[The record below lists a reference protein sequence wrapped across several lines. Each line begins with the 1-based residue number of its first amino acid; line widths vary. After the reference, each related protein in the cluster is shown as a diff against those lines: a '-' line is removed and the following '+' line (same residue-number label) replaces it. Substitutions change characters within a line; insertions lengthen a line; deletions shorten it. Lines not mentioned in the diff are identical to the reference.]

1 LAVPERPPK
10 PGPGSPR
17 RSFGAPRGSAD
28 EDERTN
34 IAGPPGAGAP
44 SLTGGPDREY
54 RSGEIEPSQVVQSPA
69 VFEPDWEEKTVV
81 DDGQLYS
88 AKDGPN
94 TASIGTITGD
104 DELTIDEPHRPVSG
118 LRPKPMPQRPAAP
131 VTPTPAARVPDA
143 VRGKL
148 VVVAG
153 NDTGRDYPLLG
164 KTITVGRGID
174 NDVVLTD
181 IAVSRKHLS
190 ISFDGSRYHL
200 NDKGSGNGTIINQR
214 VETGTRPLSHGD
226 RIEIGNTIFRFE
238 HPASEK
244 EAWAAGAPAVP
255 APQPKIPSSGHRAP
269 LPPPKSTSG
278 GHPPPPPLPA
288 PPTASPPG
296 PASLPVPPSLPLPGS
311 PDSRG
316 AALPPPQ
323 DLTPAPPT
331 TIPGPGFVDPAFD
344 IPRPELQPQSP
355 PAEAPYFAPPAGAP
369 SAAPAIA
376 AQPAHVPFVPRA
388 PTDARKLM
396 IGFAATIVGL
406 IGIAVGGLFLGDDA
420 SMVRSAQPPVHIE
433 ELVLPLIVP
442 LLELGSPPAA
452 VTPSVDPAAATAPSV
467 APAAAVAPSVD
478 PAAATA
484 PSVAP
489 AAPGD
494 TIAPAP

>member
-34 IAGPPGAGAP
+34 IAGPPGTGAP

-69 VFEPDWEEKTVV
+69 MSEPDWEEKTVV
-81 DDGQLYS
+81 DDGQLYN

-104 DELTIDEPHRPVSG
+104 DEFTIDEPHRPLSG
-118 LRPKPMPQRPAAP
+118 PRPRPMPQRPAAP
-131 VTPTPAARVPDA
+131 VTPPPAAHVPDA

-153 NDTGRDYPLLG
+153 NDAGRDYPLLG

-200 NDKGSGNGTIINQR
+200 NDKGSGNGTIINQH

-226 RIEIGNTIFRFE
+226 RIEIGNTVFRFE

-244 EAWAAGAPAVP
+244 EPWATGAPAVP
-255 APQPKIPSSGHRAP
+255 APQPKLPSSGHAAP
-269 LPPPKSTSG
+269 LPHPKSTSG

-288 PPTASPPG
+288 LPPSPAG
-296 PASLPVPPSLPLPGS
+296 LSAPPSLPLPGS

-323 DLTPAPPT
+323 DVTPAPPA
-331 TIPGPGFVDPAFD
+331 TIPGTGVVDPAFD
-344 IPRPELQPQSP
+344 MPRPEFQLQTP
-355 PAEAPYFAPPAGAP
+355 PAMEPYFAAQAGAP
-369 SAAPAIA
+369 GAIPAGA
-376 AQPAHVPFVPRA
+376 AQPAHVPLVPRA

-396 IGFAATIVGL
+396 LGFAATIAGL

-420 SMVRSAQPPVHIE
+420 SMVRSAQPPVRIE
-433 ELVLPLIVP
+433 EMVLPLIGP
-442 LLELGSPPAA
+442 LLEFGS
-452 VTPSVDPAAATAPSV
+452 PAAAT
-467 APAAAVAPSVD
+467 APSVD

-484 PSVAP
+484 PSVDP
-489 AAPGD
+489 AAAAAPSVDPAAAGD
-494 TIAPAP
+494 TAAPAP

>member
-1 LAVPERPPK
+1 MPERPPK

-104 DELTIDEPHRPVSG
+104 DEFTIDEPHRPLTG
-118 LRPKPMPQRPAAP
+118 PRPKPLPQRTAPP
-131 VTPTPAARVPDA
+131 VTPTPAAHVPDA

-148 VVVAG
+148 AVVAG
-153 NDTGRDYPLLG
+153 NDAGRDYPLVG

-226 RIEIGNTIFRFE
+226 RIEIGNTVFRFE
-238 HPASEK
+238 HPASDK
-244 EAWAAGAPAVP
+244 ESLATAAPAVP
-255 APQPKIPSSGHRAP
+255 APQPKISSRGHAAP
-269 LPPPKSTSG
+269 LPHPKSTSG
-278 GHPPPPPLPA
+278 GLPPPPPLPA
-288 PPTASPPG
+288 PPMASLPS
-296 PASLPVPPSLPLPGS
+296 PASLSGPASLPLPGS

-323 DLTPAPPT
+323 DITPAPPT
-331 TIPGPGFVDPAFD
+331 TIPGPGFVDPPFD
-344 IPRPELQPQSP
+344 IPRPELQPP
-355 PAEAPYFAPPAGAP
+355 PAVGPYFAPPAGSP
-369 SAAPAIA
+369 SAVPAIA
-376 AQPAHVPFVPRA
+376 AQPAHVPLVPRA
-388 PTDARKLM
+388 PTDARKLLL
-396 IGFAATIVGL
+396 GFAATIAGL

-420 SMVRSAQPPVHIE
+420 SMARNAQPPVHIE
-433 ELVLPLIVP
+433 EMVLPLIGP
-442 LLELGSPPAA
+442 LLELASPPAA
-452 VTPSVDPAAATAPSV
+452 ITPSVDPAAATAPSV
-467 APAAAVAPSVD
+467 D

-484 PSVAP
+484 PSVDP
-489 AAPGD
+489 GAAGD
-494 TIAPAP
+494 TVAPAP

>member
-1 LAVPERPPK
+1 MPERPPK

-104 DELTIDEPHRPVSG
+104 DEFTIDEPHRPLTG
-118 LRPKPMPQRPAAP
+118 PRPKPVPQRQPPP
-131 VTPTPAARVPDA
+131 VTPTPAAQVPDA

-148 VVVAG
+148 AVVAG
-153 NDTGRDYPLLG
+153 NDAGRDYPLVG

-226 RIEIGNTIFRFE
+226 RIEIGNTVFRFE
-238 HPASEK
+238 HPASDK
-244 EAWAAGAPAVP
+244 ESLATAALAVP
-255 APQPKIPSSGHRAP
+255 APQPKIPSRGHAAP
-269 LPPPKSTSG
+269 LPNPRSTSG

-288 PPTASPPG
+288 PPMAPPMASPPG
-296 PASLPVPPSLPLPGS
+296 PASLPLPGP

-323 DLTPAPPT
+323 DIVPAPTT
-331 TIPGPGFVDPAFD
+331 TIPGPGLVDPAFD
-344 IPRPELQPQSP
+344 IPRPEFQPQTP
-355 PAEAPYFAPPAGAP
+355 PTVAPYFAPPAGAP
-369 SAAPAIA
+369 SAVPAITP
-376 AQPAHVPFVPRA
+376 QPAHVPLVPRA
-388 PTDARKLM
+388 PADARKLM
-396 IGFAATIVGL
+396 LGFAATIAGL

-420 SMVRSAQPPVHIE
+420 SMARSAQPPVRIE
-433 ELVLPLIVP
+433 EMVLPLIGP
-442 LLELGSPPAA
+442 LLELASPPAA
-452 VTPSVDPAAATAPSV
+452 PSVAPATAPSV
-467 APAAAVAPSVD
+467 APAAAGD
-478 PAAATA
+478 T
-484 PSVAP
+484 VAP
-489 AAPGD
+489 AP
-494 TIAPAP
+494 